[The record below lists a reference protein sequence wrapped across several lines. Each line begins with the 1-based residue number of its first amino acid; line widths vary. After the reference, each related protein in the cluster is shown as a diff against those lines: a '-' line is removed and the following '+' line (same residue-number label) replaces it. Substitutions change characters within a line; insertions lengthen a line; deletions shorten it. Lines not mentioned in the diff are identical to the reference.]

1 MINPPRL
8 LVLTVAITL
17 TACVSQTV
25 RTVDMTAPSQPST
38 DIPEAL
44 LLDVGVALFDPGIPE
59 DPEKRERKVIIPDVR
74 EAEANFIPFT
84 LKRLLQSTGQWGAVR
99 VVPRPSNA
107 VDVSVWGEILHSD
120 GERLELKVA
129 VSDATGK
136 VWFNRRYVARAS
148 KYAYDTDLVPADI
161 DPFQPIYRMIHD
173 EMVAHREQLTAADIQ
188 NIRQVG
194 ELRFA
199 DEFAPEAFSDYL
211 VLERKI
217 YRLNRLPAENDPMLE
232 RIRRIRE
239 REYLFIDTLEE
250 YYAEFRQEMNG
261 PYQNW
266 RKYTFEEAIAL
277 QELRSKARANT
288 LAGVGAVVMGLAA
301 QMSES
306 TIARSAGQVGIIG
319 GGVLLTQGFKYRAEA
334 RMHLSALEELGSS
347 LQSEVTPSVIE
358 LEDRTITLTGTV
370 DQQAEQWRDILHELY
385 RSESGLETLSP
396 ES

>member
-1 MINPPRL
+1 MINPQRL
-8 LVLTVAITL
+8 LLLTVAITV

-59 DPEKRERKVIIPDVR
+59 DPDKREQKVIIPDVR

-84 LKRLLQSTGQWGAVR
+84 LKRMLQSTGQWGAVR

-107 VDVSVWGEILHSD
+107 VDVSVWGEILHSN

-199 DEFAPEAFSDYL
+199 EEFAPEAFSDYL

-217 YRLNRLPAENDPMLE
+217 YQLNRLPAENDPMLE
-232 RIRRIRE
+232 RIRSIRE

-250 YYAEFRQEMNG
+250 YYAEFRQDMSG

-277 QELRSKARANT
+277 QELRAKARANT

-301 QMSES
+301 QMSDS

-370 DQQAEQWRDILHELY
+370 DQQSEQWRDILRELY

>member
-25 RTVDMTAPSQPST
+25 RTVDMTAPSQPSA

-120 GERLELKVA
+120 GERLQLKVA

>member
-1 MINPPRL
+1 MINPLRL
-8 LVLTVAITL
+8 LLLTVAITL

-25 RTVDMTAPSQPST
+25 RTVDMTAPSQPRT

-44 LLDVGVALFDPGIPE
+44 LLDVGVALFDPGVPE
-59 DPEKRERKVIIPDVR
+59 DPEKREQKVIIPDVR

-84 LKRLLQSTGQWGAVR
+84 LKRMLQSTGQWGAVR
-99 VVPRPSNA
+99 VVPRPSSA

-199 DEFAPEAFSDYL
+199 EEFAPEAFSDYL

-217 YRLNRLPAENDPMLE
+217 YQLNRLPAENDPMLE

-250 YYAEFRQEMNG
+250 YYAEFRQDMSG

-277 QELRSKARANT
+277 QELRAKARANT
-288 LAGVGAVVMGLAA
+288 LAGVGAVVMGIAA
-301 QMSES
+301 QMSDS

-370 DQQAEQWRDILHELY
+370 DQQSEQWRDILRELY

>member
-173 EMVAHREQLTAADIQ
+173 EMVVHREQLTAADIQ

-250 YYAEFRQEMNG
+250 YYAEFRQEMSG

>member
-25 RTVDMTAPSQPST
+25 RTVDMTAPSQPGT

-250 YYAEFRQEMNG
+250 YYAEFRQEMSG

>member
-25 RTVDMTAPSQPST
+25 RTVDMTAPSQPGT

>member
-1 MINPPRL
+1 MINPLRL
-8 LVLTVAITL
+8 LLLTVAITV

-25 RTVDMTAPSQPST
+25 RTVDLTAPSQPSA

-59 DPEKRERKVIIPDVR
+59 DPEKREQKVIIPDVR

-84 LKRLLQSTGQWGAVR
+84 LKRMLQSTGQWGAVR

-199 DEFAPEAFSDYL
+199 EEFAPEAFSDYL

-217 YRLNRLPAENDPMLE
+217 YQLNRLPAENDPMLE

-250 YYAEFRQEMNG
+250 YYAEFRQDMSG

-277 QELRSKARANT
+277 QELRAKARANT

-301 QMSES
+301 QMSDS
-306 TIARSAGQVGIIG
+306 TMARSAGQVGIIG

-370 DQQAEQWRDILHELY
+370 DQQSEQWRDILRELY

>member
-1 MINPPRL
+1 MINPLRL
-8 LVLTVAITL
+8 LLLTVAITL

-25 RTVDMTAPSQPST
+25 RTVDMTAPSQPRT

-59 DPEKRERKVIIPDVR
+59 DPEKREQKVIIPDVR

-84 LKRLLQSTGQWGAVR
+84 LKRMLQSTGQWGAVR

-107 VDVSVWGEILHSD
+107 VDVSVWGEILHSN

-199 DEFAPEAFSDYL
+199 EEFAPEAFSDYL

-217 YRLNRLPAENDPMLE
+217 YQLNRLPAENDPMLE
-232 RIRRIRE
+232 RIRSIRE

-250 YYAEFRQEMNG
+250 YYAEFRQDMSG

-277 QELRSKARANT
+277 QELRAKARANT

-301 QMSES
+301 QMSDS
-306 TIARSAGQVGIIG
+306 TMARSAGQVGIIG

-370 DQQAEQWRDILHELY
+370 DQQSEQWRDILRELY

>member
-1 MINPPRL
+1 MINPLRL
-8 LVLTVAITL
+8 LLLTVAITL

-25 RTVDMTAPSQPST
+25 RTVDMTAPSQPRT

-59 DPEKRERKVIIPDVR
+59 DPEKREQKVIIPDVR

-84 LKRLLQSTGQWGAVR
+84 LKRMLQSTGQWGAVR

-107 VDVSVWGEILHSD
+107 VDVSVWGEILHSN

-199 DEFAPEAFSDYL
+199 EEFAPEAFSDYL

-217 YRLNRLPAENDPMLE
+217 YQLNRLPAENDPMLE
-232 RIRRIRE
+232 RIRSIRE

-250 YYAEFRQEMNG
+250 YYAEFRQDMSG

-277 QELRSKARANT
+277 QELRAKARANT

-301 QMSES
+301 QMSDS

-370 DQQAEQWRDILHELY
+370 DQQSEQWRDILRELY

>member
-250 YYAEFRQEMNG
+250 YYAEFRQEMSG

-306 TIARSAGQVGIIG
+306 PIARSAGQVGIIG

>member
-250 YYAEFRQEMNG
+250 YYAEFRQEMSG

>member
-25 RTVDMTAPSQPST
+25 RTVDMTAPSQPGT

-250 YYAEFRQEMNG
+250 YYAEFRQEMSG

-306 TIARSAGQVGIIG
+306 PIARSAGQVGIIG

>member
-306 TIARSAGQVGIIG
+306 PIARSAGQVGIIG

>member
-1 MINPPRL
+1 MINPLRL
-8 LVLTVAITL
+8 LLLTVAITL

-25 RTVDMTAPSQPST
+25 RTVDMTAPSQPRT

-59 DPEKRERKVIIPDVR
+59 DPEKREQKVIIPDVR

-84 LKRLLQSTGQWGAVR
+84 LKRMLQSTGQWGAVR

-199 DEFAPEAFSDYL
+199 EEFAPEAFSDYL

-217 YRLNRLPAENDPMLE
+217 YQLNRLPAENDPMLE
-232 RIRRIRE
+232 RIRSIRE

-250 YYAEFRQEMNG
+250 YYAEFRQDMSG

-277 QELRSKARANT
+277 QELRAKARANT

-301 QMSES
+301 QMSDS
-306 TIARSAGQVGIIG
+306 TMARSAGQVGIIG

-370 DQQAEQWRDILHELY
+370 DQQSEQWRDILRELY